1 MLEWLSAIGSF
12 GQFVVVFAAA
22 TFALVQLRQIR
33 RQGDLQS
40 MDSFMQFVH
49 TEDFEALVSALRHL
63 RSEGY
68 EAWSD
73 PARWESADFRRV
85 IRFAFMGNTVGVLAA
100 ERLIPENLIIP
111 PFRPFFLQA
120 WEILGPW
127 LAVQRHGGE
136 ASVPLL
142 SAFESVVVRATAD
155 RFGDRVA
162 QLRAALPPELRPRF
176 DESNA
181 RIRALYVASQTASG
195 TAP

>member
-22 TFALVQLRQIR
+22 TFALGQIRQIR
-33 RQGDLQS
+33 RQADLQS
-40 MDSFMQFVH
+40 LESFIRFVH
-49 TEDFEALVSALRHL
+49 SEDFEALVNALRHL

-85 IRFAFMGNTVGVLAA
+85 IRFAFMGNTIGI
-100 ERLIPENLIIP
+100 LISEGLISENLIVP
-111 PFRPFFLQA
+111 AFRPQFLQA
-120 WEILGPW
+120 WEVLGPW

-136 ASVPLL
+136 ASVPYLP
-142 SAFESVVVRATAD
+142 AFESVVVRATAD
-155 RFGDRVA
+155 RFRNRVA
-162 QLRAALPPELRPRF
+162 QLRAALPPKLRPRF

-181 RIRALYVASQTASG
+181 RIRALYVASQATSD
-195 TAP
+195 TEP